1 MCVIIYTQN
10 PGKIGDKVI
19 LNMANHNRDGAGAM
33 WYDKSG
39 ELVVEKVLPD
49 SPVQA
54 LDFYRYCQGK
64 ALESGNKLA
73 FHLRK
78 RTTGEVSIGNVQP
91 MQSGSFFMMH
101 NGTID
106 GLRPADH
113 VGKSDSYHAARL
125 FEECEAELGAHSVL
139 SKPFIELLG
148 MAASSSRL
156 LIASRAKAPMVM
168 VNPGLWTHIGGH
180 AISNLYAWDSF
191 TLTKGLYGS
200 KEIEE
205 RRKKRLAQLN
215 LF

>member
-1 MCVIIYTQN
+1 MCVIILTAN

-49 SPVQA
+49 SPIQA

-64 ALESGNKLA
+64 AQESGNKLA

-125 FEECEAELGAHSVL
+125 FEECEAELGTHSVL